1 MLEIIQNNLYSR
13 KSTVF
18 ISMLFL
24 VFFIYYIINEK
35 FRLWYISLA
44 FVLSCFYALKKN
56 IDLIKP
62 NLTLIIF
69 CCINILTCT
78 LSYYLFDRL
87 DDLPSKGYL
96 KTYKRLID
104 QYFYFLAFLTLPTVF
119 YAYKFTPKIFYA
131 ILYIAILFTGVYVT
145 YFNIIFDFNRGQLSA
160 YFNPII
166 TYNIGLISLTV
177 LALFYAFY
185 DQSKKSYIL
194 LTLTLLTMFSL
205 ILQGTRGAWLALP
218 FISILI
224 TITYIKKQSK
234 KCLFFIAAIL
244 IFITINIALPNS
256 PLKNRINAFH
266 QDSTHIQDSNYQNS
280 TGIRLLLW
288 KNSIELFK
296 TQPVLGVSL
305 YGIEK
310 NNCELKTQGKL
321 PECFQHQHSIY
332 FNELAAN
339 GLLGIFGLFTTL
351 LLPFIYFVKNYNP
364 SDEKLKL
371 LSLSG
376 IAFVFYFAVCGL
388 TEYYLFFLNTTYLYF
403 LTVAT
408 LMSLIQLEK
417 LKIQQK
423 I

>member
-1 MLEIIQNNLYSR
+1 MFKLIQSDLYPR
-13 KSTVF
+13 QVTGL
-18 ISMLFL
+18 ISILFL
-24 VFFIYYIINEK
+24 VFFFYYILNEK

-44 FVLSCFYALKKN
+44 FVFAYFYTLKKN
-56 IDLIKP
+56 MTSIKP
-62 NLTLIIF
+62 SLTLTIF
-69 CCINILTCT
+69 CCISIFTCT

-104 QYFYFLAFLTLPTVF
+104 QYFYFLAFLTLPTIF
-119 YAYKFTPKIFYA
+119 YVYKFTPKIFYTT
-131 ILYIAILFTGVYVT
+131 LYIAILFTGVYVT

-194 LTLTLLTMFSL
+194 LTITLLTMFSL
-205 ILQGTRGAWLALP
+205 ILQGTRGAWVALP
-218 FISILI
+218 FIYLLI
-224 TITYIKKQSK
+224 TVVYFKKQSK
-234 KCLFFIAAIL
+234 KCLFFLAT
-244 IFITINIALPNS
+244 IFIFIMINIALPNS
-256 PLKNRINAFH
+256 PLKNRMNAFH
-266 QDSTHIQDSNYQNS
+266 QDSTNIQESDYQNS

-288 KNSIELFK
+288 ENSIELFK
-296 TQPVLGVSL
+296 KQPILGVSL

-310 NNCELKTQGKL
+310 NNCELQAQGKI
-321 PECFQHQHSIY
+321 PQCFQHQHSIY

-339 GLLGIFGLFTTL
+339 GLFGIFGLLITL
-351 LLPFIYFVKNYNP
+351 LLPFIYFVKNYSQSN
-364 SDEKLKL
+364 EKLKL

-376 IAFVFYFAVCGL
+376 AAFVFYFAVCGL
-388 TEYYLFFLNTTYLYF
+388 TEYYLFFLNTTYMYF
-403 LTVAT
+403 LIVAT
-408 LMSLIQLEK
+408 FMSFIQLEK
-417 LKIQQK
+417 HHIQQK